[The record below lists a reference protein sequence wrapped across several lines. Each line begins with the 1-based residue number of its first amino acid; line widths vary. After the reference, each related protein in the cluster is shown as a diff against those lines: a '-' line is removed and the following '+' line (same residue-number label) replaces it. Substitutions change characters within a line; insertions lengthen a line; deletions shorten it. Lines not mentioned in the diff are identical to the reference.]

1 MKFFGKIS
9 ITLGLLLV
17 MGALISV
24 CAAQVDNSTQGNNTT
39 QINNTTQD
47 QCPYVEINDRNNTE
61 QLHFD
66 QLRDYRYAEFLMT
79 CPGAGTGIFNTIGL
93 NNNTNANDSLP
104 ENLWVNY
111 SSEDVMK
118 QYNSPM
124 VYANGPRN
132 WTMDAMTLS
141 FSKNIRNL
149 DGLDTRW
156 GADIE
161 VPEGTNLSESEQAY
175 AAIPVQ
181 SNRTWFFD
189 KDKPVFILDD
199 SMNNTTYVMQSY
211 CQIIDKNLTYN
222 DLQNLNQSLKLPQG
236 WNYRVTVL
244 PENLTMNGIGVR
256 GTDWQITQDDLQN
269 TYSACLVR
277 DNQTTCNFQP

>member
-1 MKFFGKIS
+1 VRINCKVIV
-9 ITLGLLLV
+9 GLLLV

-24 CAAQVDNSTQGNNTT
+24 CAAQD
-39 QINNTTQD
+39 NNTTQD

-61 QLHFD
+61 SLHFAD
-66 QLRDYRYAEFLMT
+66 IRDYRYAEFLMT

-93 NNNTNANDSLP
+93 NNNTNPNDSLP

-118 QYNSPM
+118 QYNSSM

-132 WTMDAMTLS
+132 WTMDAMTLK
-141 FSKNIRNL
+141 FSKTIRNL

-156 GADIE
+156 GADIG
-161 VPEGTNLSESEQAY
+161 VPEGANLSESEQAY
-175 AAIPVQ
+175 QAMPVQ
-181 SNRTWFFD
+181 SDRTWFFD
-189 KDKPVFILDD
+189 KGKPVFVLVDPNGTNYI
-199 SMNNTTYVMQSY
+199 MQSY
-211 CQIIDKNLTYN
+211 CQIVDKNLTYN
-222 DLQNLNQSLKLPQG
+222 DLQTLDTKLNLPQG
-236 WNYRVTVL
+236 WEYKVVAL
-244 PENLTMNGIGVR
+244 PENIEMNGVGVN

-277 DNQTTCNFQP
+277 DNETTCSYRP